1 MERKMERNIVNIDE
15 NEKKKGG
22 AEEKK
27 NKHGGDKL
35 I

>member
-27 NKHGGDKL
+27 INTVA
-35 I
+35 IN